1 MWRWSRGFLILTGAF
16 LAGDFIS
23 TRLGL
28 FLPGSL
34 IGMLLLAICLFSG
47 IVKLDQVES
56 AADDL
61 LRHLILLFVPAAVG
75 IVVYVKVFSE
85 NALTILINTLVS
97 TVFVLSVTGKTVDA
111 VIHWLNRS
119 DRDNQ
124 LIE

>member
-1 MWRWSRGFLILTGAF
+1 
-16 LAGDFIS
+16 
-23 TRLGL
+23 
-28 FLPGSL
+28 
-34 IGMLLLAICLFSG
+34 MLLLAICLFSG

-119 DRDNQ
+119 DRDKQ

>member
-16 LAGDFIS
+16 WAGDFIS
-23 TRLGL
+23 TGLRL

-34 IGMLLLAICLFSG
+34 VGMLLLAICLFSG

-119 DRDNQ
+119 DRDKQ
-124 LIE
+124 LVE